1 MREQQC
7 RRPMMSLA
15 CLARPALRGSGRRFA
30 RLPRGVTRTSM
41 PAIRPR
47 TYKSG
52 RSSPPTRYSRSRTDG
67 RPTTSIFEN
76 AAAREPGAALW
87 PPSRVCCAAVLWLWP
102 SRFRPHGRT
111 RWMYPR
117 RRHKTPY
124 RQRSGRTRA
133 SNWQPPTTSAV
144 RNLKKGPKSDWG
156 AAPGHGPRHR
166 LDTLAPTFG
175 PPELYATL
183 AREWVLEASGEPMAS
198 AGHAHST
205 EPAKSELIVLINA
218 ATPLSSKSLEKSLL
232 EERTTKFVSSHTASR
247 SSTSTSDL
255 RSLARAYADNVL
267 YNESHKSRQTILLE
281 KSRELAHW
289 PERVYD
295 VQRQATQHRYK
306 QRIASDDSPSPD
318 QRAGKSNPSASIGHR
333 YPLVLPGG
341 PNELFALLVSQRLT
355 PKTPG
360 PPPSNVVGEGGRADS
375 YKTQQIAL
383 SNRAEAASEKPYGVP
398 RIRNDS
404 KVKRTVKNKP
414 APKLPLNVASRGTPF
429 RQFSERSTLSEF
441 PVDGCRAKPG
451 AAGAAGS
458 HWYYRINSVDGR
470 RCWFLGKEGMT
481 VRLLTPEELHRPAR
495 NPKGQRTPTETAL
508 ATPAQA
514 TPVQVAPAAVTS
526 TPMALGASTAS
537 WGDGNSRW
545 TDFVVRWPS

>member
-1 MREQQC
+1 MQTAYDVLGVPRKASPERIRTAFCKAAKGCHPDLNAGDPTADLQIRQIITAYEILKIPHRRAAYDQHLRE
-7 RRPMMSLA
+7 RRRERARHCAMAAVVSLLRCSIVA
-15 CLARPALRGSGRRFA
+15 LAISLSASQSNTQAVSAPPTQDTIS
-30 RLPRGVTRTSM
+30 TK
-41 PAIRPR
+41 IRPDA
-47 TYKSG
+47 SQQL
-52 RSSPPTRYSRSRTDG
+52 
-67 RPTTSIFEN
+67 
-76 AAAREPGAALW
+76 AAADNL
-87 PPSRVCCAAVLWLWP
+87 
-102 SRFRPHGRT
+102 GR
-111 RWMYPR
+111 
-117 RRHKTPY
+117 
-124 RQRSGRTRA
+124 QE
-133 SNWQPPTTSAV
+133 
-144 RNLKKGPKSDWG
+144 LKKGPKSDWG
-156 AAPGHGPRHR
+156 AAPEHGPRHR

-218 ATPLSSKSLEKSLL
+218 ATPVSSKSLEKPLL

-318 QRAGKSNPSASIGHR
+318 QRAGKSNPRASIGPR

-383 SNRAEAASEKPYGVP
+383 T
-398 RIRNDS
+398 I
-404 KVKRTVKNKP
+404 
-414 APKLPLNVASRGTPF
+414 APKQF
-429 RQFSERSTLSEF
+429 RRNHTGCPEF
-441 PVDGCRAKPG
+441 
-451 AAGAAGS
+451 
-458 HWYYRINSVDGR
+458 
-470 RCWFLGKEGMT
+470 GMI
-481 VRLLTPEELHRPAR
+481 
-495 NPKGQRTPTETAL
+495 PK
-508 ATPAQA
+508 
-514 TPVQVAPAAVTS
+514 
-526 TPMALGASTAS
+526 
-537 WGDGNSRW
+537 
-545 TDFVVRWPS
+545 